1 MDQEL
6 VDYLD
11 RRFHELRN
19 DLRGDIA
26 ASARELRAVIVASAT
41 ELRSEIAASAT
52 ELQSE
57 IAASA
62 AETRRNFAVMAEQLM
77 DKIQLVGE
85 GVIGVDRKVDRLA
98 VEMRVEFQNVDR
110 RFLHLQARVGRG

>member
-6 VDYLD
+6 VEYLD
-11 RRFHELRN
+11 RRFGEIDHRFDELRRHF
-19 DLRGDIA
+19 D
-26 ASARELRAVIVASAT
+26 VV
-41 ELRSEIAASAT
+41 
-52 ELQSE
+52 
-57 IAASA
+57 
-62 AETRRNFAVMAEQLM
+62 AEQLM

-98 VEMRVEFQNVDR
+98 VETRVEFQNVDR